1 MNLLVHLGK
10 NYQSQS
16 HLRVH
21 SMSNHEFPKINLEEG
36 LQSIRNIT
44 WAIAQEHQDDSLSLL
59 AILRLLEQVHQ
70 EIRDDLFQQSLPD
83 NRQSLYKLLRDIE
96 TKGGWPYI
104 YRMKLQ
110 SIMEKMELK
119 DLEEETAKINLDS
132 QKPSSSSYVEPF
144 S

>member
-1 MNLLVHLGK
+1 MNLLIHLGK
-10 NYQSQS
+10 INYLQS

-21 SMSNHEFPKINLEEG
+21 SMSSHEIPKINLEEG

-44 WAIAQEHQDDSLSLL
+44 WAIAQDYQGDSLSVL

-70 EIRDDLFQQSLPD
+70 EIRDELFQQSLPD

-110 SIMEKMELK
+110 SIMEKM
-119 DLEEETAKINLDS
+119 DLEEMAKIDLDS
-132 QKPSSSSYVEPF
+132 SKSSPSN
-144 S
+144 

>member
-1 MNLLVHLGK
+1 M
-10 NYQSQS
+10 SS
-16 HLRVH
+16 H
-21 SMSNHEFPKINLEEG
+21 EIPKTDLEEG
-36 LQSIRNIT
+36 LQSIRRIT
-44 WAIAQEHQDDSLSLL
+44 WAIAQDHQGDSLSLL

-110 SIMEKMELK
+110 SIMEKM
-119 DLEEETAKINLDS
+119 DLEEEATKINLDS
-132 QKPSSSSYVEPF
+132 SKTFPSH
-144 S
+144 

>member
-1 MNLLVHLGK
+1 MS
-10 NYQSQS
+10 SQKI
-16 HLRVH
+16 
-21 SMSNHEFPKINLEEG
+21 PKINLEEG
-36 LQSIRNIT
+36 LQSIRHIT
-44 WAIAQEHQDDSLSLL
+44 WAIAEEHQGDSLSLL

-70 EIRDDLFQQSLPD
+70 EIRDGLFQQSLPD

-110 SIMEKMELK
+110 SILEKM
-119 DLEEETAKINLDS
+119 DLEEEATKIDLDS
-132 QKPSSSSYVEPF
+132 SKPSPPNWIEPF

>member
-1 MNLLVHLGK
+1 MNLWIHLGK
-10 NYQSQS
+10 INYLQSQ
-16 HLRVH
+16 LRVQ
-21 SMSNHEFPKINLEEG
+21 SMSSHETPKVNLEEG

-44 WAIAQEHQDDSLSLL
+44 WAIAQDYQGDSLSVL

-70 EIRDDLFQQSLPD
+70 EIRDELFQQSLPD

-110 SIMEKMELK
+110 SIMEKM
-119 DLEEETAKINLDS
+119 DLETVAKIDLDS
-132 QKPSSSSYVEPF
+132 SKSSPSN
-144 S
+144 